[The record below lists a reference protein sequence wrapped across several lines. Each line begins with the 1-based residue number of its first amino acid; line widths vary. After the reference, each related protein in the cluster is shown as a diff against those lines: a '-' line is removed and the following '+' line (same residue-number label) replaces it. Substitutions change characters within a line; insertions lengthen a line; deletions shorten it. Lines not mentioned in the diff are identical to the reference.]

1 MADLLDYLDW
11 RGDLTLAQAP
21 FNEVDNLILAE
32 LSYIDF
38 RGIVPGPEEGPG
50 VPLWAAADAYF
61 SRFTQ
66 GEKIDMGLLLP
77 DQIPEMLDRLAE
89 LPGSGR

>member
-1 MADLLDYLDW
+1 M
-11 RGDLTLAQAP
+11 
-21 FNEVDNLILAE
+21 
-32 LSYIDF
+32 
-38 RGIVPGPEEGPG
+38 
-50 VPLWAAADAYF
+50 PLWAAADAYF